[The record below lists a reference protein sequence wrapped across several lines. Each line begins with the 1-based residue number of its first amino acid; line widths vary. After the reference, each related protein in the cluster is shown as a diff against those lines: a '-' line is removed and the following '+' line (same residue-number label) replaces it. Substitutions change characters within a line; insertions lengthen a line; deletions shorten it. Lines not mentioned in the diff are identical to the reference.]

1 MYEADNPQ
9 LPTGP
14 MHMLVDA
21 AVGLFDVSGFSK
33 IADRLEKEEASAGS
47 TVSTRRFS
55 QRIPPEA
62 IYLARKSTIS
72 ADVPSLTAVIW
83 PQKVMSFE

>member
-47 TVSTRRFS
+47 TVSSRRFA
-55 QRIPPEA
+55 QKIPPVV
-62 IYLARKSTIS
+62 IHLAHENTIS
-72 ADVPSLTAVIW
+72 VDFSP
-83 PQKVMSFE
+83 